1 MTAPANRP
9 TSRRSSEPKAPKGP
23 DLMQEALAACSS
35 GRMAYVNATTF
46 ALKLPHVLKDE
57 DDTKEFDLAQ
67 YHLPD
72 SRLMPASRLT
82 DDRELAIATVLA
94 VDCFLLTA
102 GEVKGLGGS
111 VANAL
116 GTLAKFWEWGRLQ
129 GIYRP
134 YDWTRSHFKQLVRSL
149 GESLWV
155 GNMQLERRVEE
166 LLQTKPQASLIVR
179 IDSDDRAS
187 IRAGAARLLH
197 TNLSVQ
203 ELASV
208 RKRLLAYAGAA
219 DNSEEWTARRPTIS
233 WLVQTLRT
241 INLLVRIPKRYALRV
256 VPFPDPFE
264 QAKRLGVPNKRT
276 KNLTVQQAVALLV
289 HSYDWIHNKA
299 DAAIALVEE
308 AGRVAMQLECEGGC
322 KARLRLAEQLWR
334 NSTVRSSSE
343 SVLGFPVEMVRV
355 SEDAHGAAVSVAHV
369 SDMLMSSA
377 FVLLAGLNARR
388 KDEISH
394 RKLGLTRSSM
404 RVIND
409 ELGIYE
415 GDFYIEK
422 TFQEYVPYFVN
433 QVTYESFVVLCRLE
447 DVHRKIE
454 TAILEPE
461 EVPDPEHSLFWRR
474 TYVVTRGGL
483 SERIWF
489 NFEVGRSGAST
500 RFVRNAM
507 GGADQLSGTAAHMF
521 RRFYAIIY
529 LYRFEHAELLHLRY
543 QLGHLNLDCTHQ
555 YVSDAL
561 TAAAADRIPS
571 EIRRKPEEMHAAKQR
586 DLGDLLEE
594 VKAVAK
600 EKLLD
605 SIGDLIGGGP
615 ASGGFPALLLRL
627 HRRLLSQVDYRVLDQ
642 EAQAKRLA
650 ASVERRG
657 HAIRPLSHNDCL
669 AGQSA
674 ARGAKCAEAPGTGP
688 APENATP
695 ETCSRCPLSWVSTG
709 HLEGQRLDLEMLDK
723 ELAASPANTLKAD
736 QTKRSRDNLQRTIW
750 LHEARIGRL
759 A

>member
-1 MTAPANRP
+1 MPASVTRP
-9 TSRRSSEPKAPKGP
+9 ASRHSSEPRTPKGP
-23 DLMQEALAACSS
+23 DLMEEALAACSS
-35 GRMAYVNATTF
+35 GRMAYVNETTF
-46 ALKLPHVLKDE
+46 SLRLPHVLKDE
-57 DDTKEFDLAQ
+57 DDTREFDLAE

-72 SRLMPASRLT
+72 SRLMPASPLT
-82 DDRELAIATVLA
+82 ADRTLAIATVLA
-94 VDCFLLTA
+94 IDCFLLTA
-102 GEVKGLGGS
+102 GEVKDLGRS

-134 YDWTRSHFKQLVRSL
+134 SDWTGSHFKQLARSL

-155 GNMQLERRVEE
+155 GNMQLGRRVEE
-166 LLQTKPQASLIVR
+166 LIQTKPQASLLVR

-187 IRAGAARLLH
+187 IRAGVAQLLH

-208 RKRLLAYAGAA
+208 RKRLLTYAGAA
-219 DNSEEWTARRPTIS
+219 NYVEEWTPRRPTVS

-264 QAKRLGVPNKRT
+264 QAKRLGAPNKRT

-308 AGRVAMQLECEGGC
+308 AGQLAMQLECETDR
-322 KARLRLAEQLWR
+322 KARLRIAEHLWR

-355 SEDAHGAAVSVAHV
+355 SKGAHGAAVSVAHV
-369 SDMLMSSA
+369 SDMLMSAA
-377 FVLLAGLNARR
+377 FVLVAGLNARR

-433 QVTYESFVVLCRLE
+433 QVTYEAFVVLCRLE

-454 TAILEPE
+454 RALLEPDA
-461 EVPDPEHSLFWRR
+461 VPDPEHSLFWRR
-474 TYVVTRGGL
+474 TYVVTRGAL
-483 SERIWF
+483 AERIWF
-489 NFEVGRSGAST
+489 AFQVGGSGAST

-507 GGADQLSGTAAHMF
+507 GGSDELSGTAAHMF

-529 LYRFEHAELLHLRY
+529 LYRFEHADLLHLRY

-555 YVSDAL
+555 YVSDAV
-561 TAAAADRIPS
+561 TATATDRIPL
-571 EIRRKPEEMHAAKQR
+571 EIRRKPEEVHAAKQR
-586 DLGDLLEE
+586 DLDDLLEE
-594 VKAVAK
+594 IKAVAK

-605 SIGDLIGGGP
+605 SIRDLIGGGP

-627 HRRLLSQVDYRVLDQ
+627 HRRMIAQVDYRKLDQ

-650 ASVERRG
+650 AVVERRG

-674 ARGAKCAEAPGTGP
+674 ARSAKCAEAPGTGP
-688 APENATP
+688 APENATA
-695 ETCSRCPLSWVSTG
+695 ETCSRCPLSWVSVG
-709 HLEGQRLDLEMLDK
+709 HLEGQRRDLEMLDK
-723 ELAASPANTLKAD
+723 ELAVLPAGTLKAM
-736 QTKRSRDNLQRTIW
+736 QAERSRDNLQRTIW
-750 LHEARIGRL
+750 LHEARMGQL